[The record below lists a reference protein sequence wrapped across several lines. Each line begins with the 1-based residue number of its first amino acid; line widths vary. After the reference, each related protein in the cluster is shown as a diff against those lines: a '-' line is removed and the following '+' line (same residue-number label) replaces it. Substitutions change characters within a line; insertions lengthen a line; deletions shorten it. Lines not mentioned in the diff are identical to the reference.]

1 MILDSDRCLAFA
13 NTSLMIEIKN
23 KNTRNEDFYDKIK
36 PAHL

>member
-23 KNTRNEDFYDKIK
+23 KNTRNEASYDKVK
-36 PAHL
+36 TAHL